1 MSCCRFSRSFP
12 LFSIFYSSL
21 VSCLIVVLLP
31 PGDRRQSCR
40 LICGSPSDLP
50 LYRFFLRTSDCL
62 LCGQDQLNHIPR
74 IPPQSLLPVSQLG
87 VFWTSYLIFQKILTI
102 GTINRGVPCP
112 TQLFFFFRLAN
123 HQPLNTMEWQ
133 PQQEPLRQLA
143 CYLRNS
149 LDGYNRTAQK
159 EAEQVSVSFYF
170 HHRRMHASCPR
181 LILILTCFLEGL

>member
-112 TQLFFFFRLAN
+112 TQLFFFFSSC
-123 HQPLNTMEWQ
+123 QPPTPKHNGVATTTRAIEA
-133 PQQEPLRQLA
+133 A
-143 CYLRNS
+143 CLLS
-149 LDGYNRTAQK
+149 KKLLGW
-159 EAEQVSVSFYF
+159 
-170 HHRRMHASCPR
+170 
-181 LILILTCFLEGL
+181 I